1 MRKVV
6 KFCNENKGVTSIE
19 YGVLAAGLAGVIAL
33 VLGDDGVFT
42 EALTNAFETVAGTIE
57 SQTAGGSEGS

>member
-1 MRKVV
+1 MRRVV

>member
-1 MRKVV
+1 MCKVV
-6 KFCNENKGVTSIE
+6 KFCNEKKGVTSIE

-57 SQTAGGSEGS
+57 SQTAGGSEGN

>member
-1 MRKVV
+1 M
-6 KFCNENKGVTSIE
+6 
-19 YGVLAAGLAGVIAL
+19 AAGLAGVIAL

-57 SQTAGGSEGS
+57 SQTAGGSEGN